1 MNIEVNAIFQI
12 AGIGIIIAMIHTVL
26 KQMGK
31 EDFAHW
37 VTVIGFV
44 VVLFMVIRMLDGLLQ
59 EIKTIFLFNRRAM
72 EIIQVVGI
80 GLIST
85 ILILVLKEQK
95 PMFAFLLATATGILI
110 FLFLIGK
117 IGMIL
122 STLERVAESSGM
134 EMIYLKTVFKIIGI
148 SYIAEF
154 GAQIVR
160 DAGQESIASKIELA
174 GKVLIMVLAVPIIS
188 IIIETV
194 MKLLPA

>member
-1 MNIEVNAIFQI
+1 
-12 AGIGIIIAMIHTVL
+12 
-26 KQMGK
+26 
-31 EDFAHW
+31 
-37 VTVIGFV
+37 
-44 VVLFMVIRMLDGLLQ
+44 
-59 EIKTIFLFNRRAM
+59 M

-80 GLIST
+80 GLMST

-95 PMFAFLLATATGILI
+95 PMFAFLLTAATGVLI

-117 IGMIL
+117 IGTVL
-122 STLERVAESSGM
+122 TTLERIAQSSGM

-154 GAQIVR
+154 GAQVVR

-174 GKVLIMVLAVPIIS
+174 GKILIMVLAVPIIG